1 MSTHPSVEGSRPQF
15 RMAEVDVTAG
25 SHVPSTQRTVG
36 GAPRSPLNG
45 SGPEAGPD
53 SGSRRGFLS
62 WITRSVNSR
71 LDRMSERRFATVLF
85 MPGLI
90 IVGLVAAPPVVAVFV
105 TSLFRIELL
114 KDDRTPFVG
123 LRNFLA
129 MPGDANFLASIP
141 RTLYFA
147 IAITALTIPLGLAA
161 AMVLNRKSRGNHW
174 LGLAVLMPW
183 AVAPIVTGLYW
194 RYIFQPEFGLATG
207 IAYALGLTRHPIDW
221 LDNTQVAIGVAIVAI
236 AWRSVPLIALL
247 LLAALKSIPFAL
259 YSAAKMDGATA
270 WQRFRYV
277 TLPGIRN
284 MLLVVTILT
293 IVGALQTFDI
303 IFTLTHGGPGYD
315 TTVIYYYIYTSAF
328 GTLSFGYAAALT
340 VFLVALIFVFVAPL
354 VYLRQRRSVPIKD
367 EAARAEAQMTAPN
380 MNGLASR
387 ADVLTTRNQARLPL
401 VFHRRKRFIPSWLPR
416 TFGIAGAAVL
426 VIWLVGPVVWILI
439 ASVEPTA
446 AITHAPPQLTL
457 ALTLDH
463 YKQLLQDPG
472 WGHSILVSLQVAIF
486 TAAATLLLSVLAAYP
501 MARLDVPGK
510 GPALIAL
517 LTMQML
523 PAISLAIPV
532 LLLFRTVHLE
542 DTVAALVIVNT
553 AYSTPLA
560 IWILRNVFEEVPRAL
575 EVAAR
580 IDGCSRLGALF
591 RITIPAAAPGIAAV
605 AILLLISAWNEFL
618 FAVVLG
624 FREAVTVTRQ
634 IGFIET
640 PHSMGNSYP
649 YAELAAGGFLAVLP
663 CLLLVVFFQRRVIAG
678 LTQGY
683 VKG

>member
-1 MSTHPSVEGSRPQF
+1 
-15 RMAEVDVTAG
+15 MAEPVDGTVRTR
-25 SHVPSTQRTVG
+25 VPPTQRTVG
-36 GAPRSPLNG
+36 GAPQFPRNG
-45 SGPEAGPD
+45 SAPEFRPE
-53 SGSRRGFLS
+53 SGSSRGLLS
-62 WITRSVNSR
+62 LITRPVNSR

-85 MPGLI
+85 LPGLI
-90 IVGLVAAPPVVAVFV
+90 IVGLVAAPPVLAVLV

-114 KDDRTPFVG
+114 KDDLTPFVG

-129 MPGDANFLASIP
+129 IPNDPNFLASVP
-141 RTLYFA
+141 RTLFFA
-147 IAITALTIPLGLAA
+147 VAITALTIPLGMAA
-161 AMVLNRKSRGNHW
+161 AMLLNRKSRGSHW

-207 IAYALGLTRHPIDW
+207 IAYALGLAHNPIDW
-221 LDNTQVAIGVAIVAI
+221 LNNTKVAIGVAVVAT
-236 AWRSVPLIALL
+236 AWRSVPLVALL
-247 LLAALKSIPFAL
+247 LLAGLKTIPQAL
-259 YSAAKMDGATA
+259 YSAAKMDGAST
-270 WQRFRYV
+270 WHRFRYV
-277 TLPGIRN
+277 TLPGVRN

-293 IVGALQTFDI
+293 VVGALQTFDI

-328 GTLSFGYAAALT
+328 GTLSLGYAAALT
-340 VFLVALIFVFVAPL
+340 VFLVALILVFVAPL
-354 VYLRQRRSVPIKD
+354 VYLRQRQSVPTKE
-367 EAARAEAQMTAPN
+367 EAGGTFAPLTAPN
-380 MNGLASR
+380 MSR
-387 ADVLTTRNQARLPL
+387 VDIPQIRNQARLPL
-401 VFHRRKRFIPSWLPR
+401 VFHHRKKIIPRWLPR
-416 TFGIAGAAVL
+416 AFALTGALVL
-426 VIWLVGPVVWILI
+426 VVWLVGPVVWILI
-439 ASVEPTA
+439 ASVEPTT
-446 AITHAPPQLTL
+446 AITHAPPQLTF

-463 YKQLLQDPG
+463 YKVLLQDPG
-472 WGHSILVSLQVAIF
+472 WAHSIVVSLQVAIF

-532 LLLFRTVHLE
+532 LLLFRAVHLE

-553 AYSTPLA
+553 AYSTPIA
-560 IWILRNVFEEVPRAL
+560 IWLLRNVFEEVPRAL

-591 RITIPAAAPGIAAV
+591 RITIPAAAPGISAV
-605 AILLLISAWNEFL
+605 LILLLISAWNEFL

-624 FREAVTVTRQ
+624 FSKAVTVTRQ

-649 YAELAAGGFLAVLP
+649 YAELAAGGFLAVIP
-663 CLLLVVFFQRRVIAG
+663 CLLLVVFFQRRVVAG

>member
-1 MSTHPSVEGSRPQF
+1 MSAPRWLSARAIGES
-15 RMAEVDVTAG
+15 ANTAL
-25 SHVPSTQRTVG
+25 PPITPLEE
-36 GAPRSPLNG
+36 GAPKLSPNG
-45 SGPEAGPD
+45 PLFVPKSAGP
-53 SGSRRGFLS
+53 RKPNPLQ
-62 WITRSVNSR
+62 SVTIAVNRR
-71 LDRMSERRFATVLF
+71 LDRLSDRRFGTVLF
-85 MPGLI
+85 LPGLI
-90 IVGLVAAPPVVAVFV
+90 IVCLVAGPPVVSVFI

-123 LRNFLA
+123 LRNFIA
-129 MPGDANFLASIP
+129 MPQDANFLASIP

-147 IAITALTIPLGLAA
+147 VAITILTIPLGLAA
-161 AMVLNRKSRGNHW
+161 AMLLNRKFRGSHW
-174 LGLAVLMPW
+174 IGLALLMPW

-207 IAYALGLTRHPIDW
+207 LMYAVGLAHHPIDW
-221 LDNTQVAIGVAIVAI
+221 LNNTQVAVGVAVVAT

-247 LLAALKSIPFAL
+247 LLAALKSIPQAL
-259 YSAAKMDGATA
+259 YSAAKMDGATK

-284 MLLVVTILT
+284 MLLVASILQV
-293 IVGALQTFDI
+293 VGALQTFDI

-340 VFLVALIFVFVAPL
+340 VFLVVLISVFVGPL
-354 VYLRQRRSVPIKD
+354 VYLRQRQQ
-367 EAARAEAQMTAPN
+367 AAPPEPLQGTVGQLTVQN
-380 MNGLASR
+380 VSSIASTME
-387 ADVLTTRNQARLPL
+387 V
-401 VFHRRKRFIPSWLPR
+401 RKREAPKRPVLVVSRRRRLIPGWLVR
-416 TFGIAGAAVL
+416 AFAIAGSALVL
-426 VIWLVGPVVWILI
+426 IWLVGPIVWILI
-439 ASVEPTA
+439 ASVEPTS
-446 AITHAPPQLTL
+446 AITHAPPQLTF

-463 YKQLLQDPG
+463 YQQLLQDPG
-472 WGHSILVSLQVAIF
+472 WSHAIVVSLQVAVF
-486 TAAATLLLSVLAAYP
+486 TAGATLLFSSLAAYP

-510 GPALIAL
+510 GPALVAL
-517 LTMQML
+517 LIIQML

-532 LLLFRTVHLE
+532 LLLFRLVHLQ
-542 DTVAALVIVNT
+542 DTVVALVIVNT
-553 AYSTPLA
+553 AFSTPLA

-591 RITIPAAAPGIAAV
+591 RITIPAAAPGMSAV

-624 FREAVTVTRQ
+624 FRQAVTVTRQ
-634 IGFIET
+634 IGFLET

-663 CLLLVVFFQRRVIAG
+663 CLLLVFFFQRRVISG